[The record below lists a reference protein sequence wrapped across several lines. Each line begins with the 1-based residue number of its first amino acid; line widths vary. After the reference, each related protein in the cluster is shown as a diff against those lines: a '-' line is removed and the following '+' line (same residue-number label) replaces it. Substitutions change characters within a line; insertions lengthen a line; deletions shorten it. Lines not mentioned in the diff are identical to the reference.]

1 MTFLISE
8 DEALKNLLKGMTVTD
23 QKSGS
28 SRNVG
33 VWFGQPDQE
42 VTDQKY
48 PYITID
54 MIDISEDFMRSMRSE
69 EHTSELQSH

>member
-8 DEALKNLLKGMTVTD
+8 DEALRNLLKDMTVTD
-23 QKSGS
+23 QKSASENGPT
-28 SRNVG
+28 RKVG

-42 VTDQKY
+42 VRQQSY

-54 MIDISEDFMRSMRSE
+54 MIDISEDFARAMRG
-69 EHTSELQSH
+69 